1 MVKTA
6 DFEIWL
12 AAFQSSL
19 NARDIPS
26 VTELFAPDECYWRD
40 LVSFTW
46 NVATME
52 GRDGIAAMLQSQ
64 LDAALPVTIAAEGDA
79 IVANGGLEGWF
90 DFETATSR
98 GKGYVRLRDGA
109 CWTLLTSISE
119 LKGFEE
125 PSGYRRDV
133 GIVHEAKKG
142 RVTWLE
148 ERQREEATLGIEVQ
162 PYCLIVGG
170 GQCGLALGARLKR
183 LGVPTLIVD
192 ALEKPGDAWRRRYK
206 TLYLHD
212 AVWADHMP
220 YLPFPDHWPVYMSKD
235 KMGDWL
241 EIYAKAMEL
250 NVWGSTTCESAS
262 FDQAAQRWTVTVKR
276 AGHTI
281 TLQPT
286 QLILATGLSGL
297 PQTPTFAGAD
307 RFEGVQYHSSD
318 HRDGA
323 ALAGKACVV
332 IGSNNS
338 AHDICVDLWTHDADV
353 TMIQRSPTTV
363 IKASTLRRQGDKGPL
378 SERALQAGISTERAD
393 LTIASMPFRPKEAAD
408 RANCERIQVEDAE
421 FYARLKASGF
431 LLDFGEDDTGIA
443 GKYIRRAS
451 GYYIDVGGSDL
462 IADGEIKVRS
472 GVGVAEIRPRSVVL
486 TDGSELPAD
495 AIIYATGFGPMVGW
509 AETLISK
516 EVAQRV
522 GPCWGLGSD
531 TALDPGPW
539 EGELRNMWKPTRQD
553 GLWFHGGNLA
563 QSRLYSLHLALQLKA
578 RMEGLT
584 TPVYRTP
591 PIVRAPRG

>member
-12 AAFQSSL
+12 AAFQSAL
-19 NARDIPS
+19 NAHDIPS
-26 VTELFAPDECYWRD
+26 VTALFARRM
-40 LVSFTW
+40 LLARSGVLH
-46 NVATME
+46 ME
-52 GRDGIAAMLQSQ
+52 RRHHGGPGRHCGDAAIAM
-64 LDAALPVTIAAEGDA
+64 DAALPVTIAAEGDA

-98 GKGYVRLRDGA
+98 GKGYVRLRDGG

-119 LKGFEE
+119 LKRFEE

-192 ALEKPGDAWRRRYK
+192 ALSTPGDAWRRRYK
-206 TLYLHD
+206 SLYLHD

-250 NVWGSTTCESAS
+250 NVWGSDAMRMARATIRSL
-262 FDQAAQRWTVTVKR
+262 QRWTVTVKR
-276 AGHTI
+276 AGQAI

-318 HRDGA
+318 HQDGA

-332 IGSNNS
+332 IGANQFGARHLRRS
-338 AHDICVDLWTHDADV
+338 VDGRCR
-353 TMIQRSPTTV
+353 RSP
-363 IKASTLRRQGDKGPL
+363 
-378 SERALQAGISTERAD
+378 
-393 LTIASMPFRPKEAAD
+393 
-408 RANCERIQVEDAE
+408 
-421 FYARLKASGF
+421 
-431 LLDFGEDDTGIA
+431 
-443 GKYIRRAS
+443 
-451 GYYIDVGGSDL
+451 
-462 IADGEIKVRS
+462 
-472 GVGVAEIRPRSVVL
+472 
-486 TDGSELPAD
+486 
-495 AIIYATGFGPMVGW
+495 
-509 AETLISK
+509 
-516 EVAQRV
+516 
-522 GPCWGLGSD
+522 
-531 TALDPGPW
+531 
-539 EGELRNMWKPTRQD
+539 
-553 GLWFHGGNLA
+553 
-563 QSRLYSLHLALQLKA
+563 
-578 RMEGLT
+578 
-584 TPVYRTP
+584 
-591 PIVRAPRG
+591 